1 MQYDIYYEKVN
12 KFAGFMKK
20 AFKFLWLIILVLTI
34 IIAAVVSLLA
44 LKGRILDEDGVNAT
58 YVYGDEIDFSAKAF
72 LSKVKTEFFVD
83 GQWQKEP
90 PEHIGSYKLRG
101 VSRAAFG
108 KNKYTSEYTFEII
121 KRDITVQVDSK
132 TLLYGDDP
140 MISAQNLVS
149 GHSVVGGEYD
159 LEFKKDSGADLSKTT
174 LKLKADQIRV
184 YDADQNDVTD
194 CYKISVKDRSVNI
207 LQRHLTVTVSNKSI
221 VYNNTVLAFDGYET
235 DGNEADGDT
244 VAAVFT
250 ASIIDVGEVQNIPE
264 IRVLNKDGEDV
275 THFYELSL
283 RTGKLKVDKRPIII
297 KTKSA
302 SKVYDAAPLM
312 NTECEL
318 SGEYG
323 VCDGH
328 TLNLTFPM
336 LINAGKV
343 ENLPKY
349 KVTDKASGE
358 DKTYNYSIF
367 VESGELEITK
377 RPVTIKTYGES
388 KVYDAVPLILDDYDI
403 TGGLGICDVHTLD
416 LLFTSFEDVTNEKN
430 IPKYNITDTKSGVD
444 VAVNYEITF
453 DAEYVNISK
462 RPIEIQV
469 GSAEKTYDGEKLEC
483 REYDVIGEYDFCDG
497 HVLSTV
503 SFPTLTLAG
512 TVKNEMNI
520 VSIRNNDGRNV
531 KNNYR
536 IHYNQGT
543 LTVNKRDITVTA
555 PDGEW
560 MYDSYD
566 HSTEVLFSTDIG
578 YSDVI
583 YTTRT
588 TVRFAGSVKNDVEV
602 VLWHNTLGVVTK
614 CYNITYKCGTL
625 KVTKRPITIYTPS
638 ITQIYNGQPLVGNWV
653 DAFGGEGIADNDYF
667 DILSSSTITNVGSV
681 KNEFYE
687 YYFYTSNYDDDLPGL
702 EEGDWEVIPV
712 EEPTTSVDK
721 LDGSD
726 GFYGEEN
733 TEPADEPYYPDVS
746 DKPGYDALMNSYEIT
761 WVHGTLTVTPREVH
775 IRPADASKQYDGE
788 PLYAT
793 DFVYCDSSPYEFVF
807 GHKVTVSYSGSITEL
822 GTTSSRIVSGS
833 IRVTDAKGN
842 DVLQNYKIV
851 ATERGTLTVYPRPI
865 TIKTKDAEK
874 EFDGSPL
881 TCPIYSIVSGSFLDR
896 HEVFFSI
903 TGSQT
908 EIGRSPNTYDKDS
921 VRVLILV
928 PGGATVDVTKY
939 YDITVVEGSLTV
951 TDPNLELLEITPISL
966 FKDYDGEYLYAIN
979 MLEENGLLGEL
990 LARGYHYSVE
1000 VSGSQREVG
1009 IGKST
1014 IVTFHLFDENWKD
1027 VTHKYNLI
1035 RNEGILE
1042 VRAATVRVFL
1052 YELQKYYD
1060 GTPLEFRQ
1068 DDYSIIYLPDECKLS
1083 LTLNI
1088 SLTDVGEITLEQIN
1102 ENLDQ
1107 YVSFRVFKDG
1117 VDITRN
1123 CKLIFDVFEGTHKD
1137 YVPIK
1142 ISPRAIELTAVSAEK
1157 YYDGSYLQSNRAEV
1171 TKGTLVSG
1179 HELFV
1184 LTEGSIVDPGKEVNR
1199 IVDYYIIDTATGR
1212 IVTDN
1217 YAVKTIDGTLTVHE
1231 KSK

>member
-1 MQYDIYYEKVN
+1 MQYDIYYEKVK

-140 MISAQNLVS
+140 MIFAQNLVS

-159 LEFKKDSGADLSKTT
+159 LEFKKDSGADLSKNT

-184 YDADQNDVTD
+184 YDSDQNDVTD

-207 LQRHLTVTVSNKSI
+207 LPRHLTVTVSNKSI

-283 RTGKLKVDKRPIII
+283 RTGKLKIDKRPIII

-367 VESGELEITK
+367 VEAGELEITK

-403 TGGLGICDVHTLD
+403 TDGLGICDGHTLD

-453 DAEYVNISK
+453 DAEYVNIS
-462 RPIEIQV
+462 RRRIEIQV

-531 KNNYR
+531 KNNYQ

-566 HSTEVLFSTDIG
+566 HSTEILFSTDIG

-602 VLWHNTLGVVTK
+602 VLWHNTLGDVTK

-625 KVTKRPITIYTPS
+625 TVTKRPITIYTP
-638 ITQIYNGQPLVGNWV
+638 TLEKVYDGQPLVGNWV
-653 DAFGGEGIADNDYF
+653 DAFGGEGLADNDYF

-687 YYFYTSNYDDDLPGL
+687 YYFYTSNIDDGGVEYP
-702 EEGDWEVIPV
+702 EGFY
-712 EEPTTSVDK
+712 EEPMTENVDK
-721 LDGSD
+721 LDGFD
-726 GFYGEEN
+726 DYVGEGTVKPVTDVPE
-733 TEPADEPYYPDVS
+733 ESPDV
-746 DKPGYDALMNSYEIT
+746 LMNSYEIT
-761 WVHGTLTVTPREVH
+761 WVHGTLTVMPREVH
-775 IRPADASKQYDGE
+775 IRPADASKPYDGE

-807 GHKVTVSYSGSITEL
+807 GHKLTVSYSGSITEL

-865 TIKTKDAEK
+865 IIKTKDAEK

-921 VRVLILV
+921 VRVLISV
-928 PGGATVDVTKY
+928 PGGATVDVSKY
-939 YDITVVEGSLTV
+939 YDITIEEGSLTV
-951 TDPNLELLEITPISL
+951 TDPHREMLEITPAYL
-966 FKDYDGEYLYAIN
+966 FKDYDGYYLYAANI
-979 MLEENGLLGEL
+979 LEESGLLGEL
-990 LARGYHYSVE
+990 IARGYSYSVSI
-1000 VSGSQREVG
+1000 SGAQRE
-1009 IGKST
+1009 IGRGVSR
-1014 IVTFHLFDENWKD
+1014 INSFVLYDENGED
-1027 VTHKYNLI
+1027 VTDKYRVIYND
-1035 RNEGILE
+1035 GVLE
-1042 VRAATVRVFL
+1042 VRAATISVFL
-1052 YELQKYYD
+1052 YEIQKYYD
-1060 GTPLEFRQ
+1060 GTPLRFLP
-1068 DDYSIIYLPDECKLS
+1068 DDYSIISIPDGCELE

-1088 SLTDVGEITLEQIN
+1088 SLTGVGEITLEHIN
-1102 ENLDQ
+1102 NNLSL
-1107 YVSFRVFKDG
+1107 YASFKVYKDG
-1117 VDITRN
+1117 VDVTN
-1123 CKLIFDVFEGTHKD
+1123 EYALVFDVFEGTHKD

-1142 ISPRAIELTAVSAEK
+1142 VNQRSIEITAASVEK

>member
-140 MISAQNLVS
+140 TISAQNLVS

-159 LEFKKDSGADLSKTT
+159 FEFKKDSGADLSKTT

-207 LQRHLTVTVSNKSI
+207 LPRHLTVTVSNKSI
-221 VYNNTVLAFDGYET
+221 VYNSTVLAFDGYET

-283 RTGKLKVDKRPIII
+283 RTGKLRIDKRPIII

-367 VESGELEITK
+367 VEAGELEITK

-653 DAFGGEGIADNDYF
+653 DAFGGEGLADNDYF

-702 EEGDWEVIPV
+702 EEGNREIMPV

-746 DKPGYDALMNSYEIT
+746 DEPGYDVLMNSYEIT
-761 WVHGTLTVTPREVH
+761 WVHGMLTVTPREVH

-788 PLYAT
+788 PLYAM

-1027 VTHKYNLI
+1027 VTHKYNVI
-1035 RNEGILE
+1035 RNEGTLE

-1052 YELQKYYD
+1052 YEIQKYYD